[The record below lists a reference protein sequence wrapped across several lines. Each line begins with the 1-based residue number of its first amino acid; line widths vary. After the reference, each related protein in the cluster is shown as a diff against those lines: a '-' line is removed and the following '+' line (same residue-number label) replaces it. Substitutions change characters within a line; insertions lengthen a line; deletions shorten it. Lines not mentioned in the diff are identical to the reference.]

1 MAEEI
6 PASTQEV
13 LGETPEGLVPQG
25 PGWFMLNAGDAPW
38 QTCEGY
44 GRSVGFEPPDPEFP
58 DFGFNIHRLGPGEP
72 SGLYHAESVQEGY
85 LVLDGA
91 CTLIVD
97 GEERT
102 LRRWDYV
109 HLPAGTRHI
118 LVGSDAPCLV
128 VMVGA
133 RRPGA
138 SLLYPVDERAVA
150 AGAGTREETTS
161 PAVAYADFP
170 PTVLARCEEG
180 WLPAESSR

>member
-1 MAEEI
+1 MTEEI
-6 PASTQEV
+6 PASEPAE
-13 LGETPEGLVPQG
+13 LAETPEGLIPRG
-25 PGWFMLNAGDAPW
+25 SGWFVLNAGDAPW

-44 GRSVGFEPPDPEFP
+44 GRSVGFEAPDPEFP

-72 SGLYHAESVQEGY
+72 SGLYHAESLQEAY
-85 LVLDGA
+85 LVLDGT
-91 CTLIVD
+91 CMLIVE

-118 LVGSDAPCLV
+118 LVGTDAPCHV

-138 SLLYPVDERAVA
+138 SLLYPVDDTATA
-150 AGAGTREETTS
+150 AGAGAGQETTE
-161 PAVAYADFP
+161 PRVAYADFP
-170 PTVLARCEEG
+170 PTIMARSQAD
-180 WLPAESSR
+180 WLPD